1 MTAKAGEQEMLR
13 CLRSEHK
20 NIAKLLGVVDSEL
33 DRFRRSGML
42 NVRLLGHIAQYSLT
56 YPDLY
61 HHPKEDLLYDRL
73 TRRDAAIR
81 SVVEN
86 IIDEHKM
93 IADLSRRFGAAAQR
107 AEITGDGSTSD
118 LAHIAQ
124 KFVAAY
130 RHHLRIEEDR
140 LFPAAERSL
149 TRQDW
154 AAIDTEARDAPDPL
168 FGPRVDAAFQPI
180 LDAIMG
186 ANWSSR

>member
-1 MTAKAGEQEMLR
+1 MTAKAGEQEVLR

-20 NIAKLLGVVDSEL
+20 NIAKLLGVIDSGL
-33 DRFRRSGML
+33 DRFRRSGL
-42 NVRLLGHIAQYSLT
+42 LDARPLGHIAQYSLT

-61 HHPKEDLLYDRL
+61 HHPKEDLLYHRL
-73 TRRDAAIR
+73 TRSDPAIE

-93 IADLSRRFGAAAQR
+93 IADISRRFGAAAQR
-107 AEITGDGSTSD
+107 AAIDGGGPTSD

-124 KFVAAY
+124 KFVTAY
-130 RHHLRIEEDR
+130 RHHLRIEEDQ

-149 TRQDW
+149 TDEDW
-154 AAIDTEARDAPDPL
+154 AAIDSDARNAPDPL
-168 FGPRVDAAFQPI
+168 FGPRVDAIYQPI

-186 ANWSSR
+186 ANWSAR